1 MTNEAKGE
9 KNAPNF
15 LNWYVEV
22 DFFLNRSDIKIY

>member
-1 MTNEAKGE
+1 MKQRE